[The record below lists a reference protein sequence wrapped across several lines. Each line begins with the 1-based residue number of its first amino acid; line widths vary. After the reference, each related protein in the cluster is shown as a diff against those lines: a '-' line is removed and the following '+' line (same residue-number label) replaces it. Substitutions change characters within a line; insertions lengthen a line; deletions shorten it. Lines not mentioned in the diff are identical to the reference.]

1 MAADMYRSGLHAESA
16 GDTHTAQ
23 TYYAKAVKA
32 NPACVEAW
40 VNLGTIQMQ
49 LGGLTRAEFCYRQ
62 ALAADSEYILA
73 RYNLACCLQEQGRHE
88 EARSEYEQVIHACPT
103 YFDALYNL
111 GHMYL
116 FHYSHPAKALRFIRK
131 CEKLR
136 PQDPQLLSLKRSWAR
151 WHRGMGWQVLR
162 VS

>member
-1 MAADMYRSGLHAESA
+1 MYHKGLSAESR

-23 TYYAKAVKA
+23 TCYARAVKA
-32 NPACVEAW
+32 DPACVEAW

-62 ALAADSEYILA
+62 ALAVVPNYALA
-73 RYNLACCLQEQGRHE
+73 RYDLACCLQEQERHE
-88 EARSEYEQVIHACPT
+88 EARSEYEQVIYTCPE

-116 FHYSHPAKALRFIRK
+116 FHYSHPEEALRYIRR
-131 CEKLR
+131 CERLR
-136 PQDPQLLSLKRSWAR
+136 PQDPHLLSLKRAWAR
-151 WHRGMGWQVLR
+151 WHRDMGWEVFQV
-162 VS
+162 S